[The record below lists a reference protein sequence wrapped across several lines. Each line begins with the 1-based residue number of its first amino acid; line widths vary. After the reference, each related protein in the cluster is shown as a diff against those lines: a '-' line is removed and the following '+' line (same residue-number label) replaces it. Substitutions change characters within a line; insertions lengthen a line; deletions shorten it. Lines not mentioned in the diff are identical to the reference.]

1 MSNSREQSSIINESI
16 LGRCLSHIPLP
27 KYNRNGVVFNP
38 RPISE
43 KYHSEFPF
51 PQYRRQ
57 ESTAR
62 SGYAASIQVESN
74 LQNREFALQRC
85 DQSVYVPSSTSSLY
99 LKRNNDSN
107 SNSSLLTSSSSSSSS
122 SFLFNN
128 DTRGE
133 RRGD

>member
-1 MSNSREQSSIINESI
+1 MFVCYQMSTSKEQSSIINESI

-43 KYHSEFPF
+43 KYHTTNF
-51 PQYRRQ
+51 PQYRQQ

-107 SNSSLLTSSSSSSSS
+107 SNSKLLPNSS